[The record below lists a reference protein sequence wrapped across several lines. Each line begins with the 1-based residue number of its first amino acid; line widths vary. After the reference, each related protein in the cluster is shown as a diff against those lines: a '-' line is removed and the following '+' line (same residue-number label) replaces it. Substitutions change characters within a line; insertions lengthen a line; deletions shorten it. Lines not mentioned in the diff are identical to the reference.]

1 MTGGL
6 ARSQQILELYNLN
19 KDPEERINVAKM
31 RYDVVLRLKN
41 IALNYYR
48 HVQFFCRH
56 YSLLIRSYSQVYD
69 TSQVYGPANNQP
81 GITLQKEV
89 PGVN

>member
-6 ARSQQILELYNLN
+6 ARFQQILELYNLN
-19 KDPEERINVAKM
+19 KDPEEMNNLATL

-48 HVQFFCRH
+48 HVRW
-56 YSLLIRSYSQVYD
+56 
-69 TSQVYGPANNQP
+69 P
-81 GITLQKEV
+81 GCIIAFL
-89 PGVN
+89 

>member
-1 MTGGL
+1 MTGGV

-19 KDPEERINVAKM
+19 KDPEERNNVANK

-48 HVQFFCRH
+48 YVGFFVC
-56 YSLLIRSYSQVYD
+56 
-69 TSQVYGPANNQP
+69 
-81 GITLQKEV
+81 ITAYL
-89 PGVN
+89 

>member
-1 MTGGL
+1 MTGGV

-19 KDPEERINVAKM
+19 KDPEERNNVANK

-48 HVQFFCRH
+48 YVGFFCVH

-69 TSQVYGPANNQP
+69 TSPVYGPPDNQP
-81 GITLQKEV
+81 GIYTIYTWY
-89 PGVN
+89 

>member
-6 ARSQQILELYNLN
+6 ATSPQILELYNLN
-19 KDPEERINVAKM
+19 KDPEERNNVAKM

-48 HVQFFCRH
+48 QVQFFVCII
-56 YSLLIRSYSQVYD
+56 LLIRAYSQVHD
-69 TSQVYGPANNQP
+69 TSQVYGAANNQP
-81 GITLQKEV
+81 GIKHYGAE
-89 PGVN
+89 

>member
-19 KDPEERINVAKM
+19 KDPEERNNLATL

-48 HVQFFCRH
+48 QVRWRSC
-56 YSLLIRSYSQVYD
+56 SLAFL
-69 TSQVYGPANNQP
+69 
-81 GITLQKEV
+81 
-89 PGVN
+89 

>member
-19 KDPEERINVAKM
+19 KDPEERNNVAKM

-48 HVQFFCRH
+48 HVEFFVFIIAF
-56 YSLLIRSYSQVYD
+56 L
-69 TSQVYGPANNQP
+69 
-81 GITLQKEV
+81 
-89 PGVN
+89 

>member
-1 MTGGL
+1 MTGGV

-19 KDPEERINVAKM
+19 KDPEERNNVANK

-48 HVQFFCRH
+48 YVGSFVC
-56 YSLLIRSYSQVYD
+56 
-69 TSQVYGPANNQP
+69 
-81 GITLQKEV
+81 ITAYL
-89 PGVN
+89 

>member
-6 ARSQQILELYNLN
+6 VRSQQILELYNLN
-19 KDPEERINVAKM
+19 KDPEERNNVAKM

-48 HVQFFCRH
+48 HVLFFGCI
-56 YSLLIRSYSQVYD
+56 SLLITSYSQGYD
-69 TSQVYGPANNQP
+69 TSQVYGAPNNQP
-81 GITLQKEV
+81 GKNTSVLSK
-89 PGVN
+89 

>member
-6 ARSQQILELYNLN
+6 DGSQQILELYNLN
-19 KDPEERINVAKM
+19 KDPEERNNVAKM

-48 HVQFFCRH
+48 HVQFFVCI
-56 YSLLIRSYSQVYD
+56 SVFIRSYSQVYD
-69 TSQVYGPANNQP
+69 TSQVYGTANNQP
-81 GITLQKEV
+81 GNI
-89 PGVN
+89 

>member
-19 KDPEERINVAKM
+19 KDPEEMNNLATL

-48 HVQFFCRH
+48 HVRW
-56 YSLLIRSYSQVYD
+56 
-69 TSQVYGPANNQP
+69 P
-81 GITLQKEV
+81 GCIIAFL
-89 PGVN
+89 

>member
-19 KDPEERINVAKM
+19 KDPQEMNNLAKL

-48 HVQFFCRH
+48 HVQWPECIIAF
-56 YSLLIRSYSQVYD
+56 L
-69 TSQVYGPANNQP
+69 
-81 GITLQKEV
+81 
-89 PGVN
+89 

>member
-19 KDPEERINVAKM
+19 KDPEEMNNLATL

-48 HVQFFCRH
+48 
-56 YSLLIRSYSQVYD
+56 QVRW
-69 TSQVYGPANNQP
+69 P
-81 GITLQKEV
+81 GCIIAFL
-89 PGVN
+89 

>member
-6 ARSQQILELYNLN
+6 AKSQQILELYNLN
-19 KDPEERINVAKM
+19 KDPEERNNVAKM

-48 HVQFFCRH
+48 HVEFL
-56 YSLLIRSYSQVYD
+56 YAL
-69 TSQVYGPANNQP
+69 
-81 GITLQKEV
+81 
-89 PGVN
+89 

>member
-6 ARSQQILELYNLN
+6 TKSQQILELYNLN
-19 KDPEERINVAKM
+19 KDPEERNNLVKK

-48 HVQFFCRH
+48 QVQFFVCI
-56 YSLLIRSYSQVYD
+56 SLLIRSYSQVYD
-69 TSQVYGPANNQP
+69 TSQVYGAANNQP
-81 GITLQKEV
+81 GITLY
-89 PGVN
+89 GA

>member
-19 KDPEERINVAKM
+19 KDPEERNNVAKM

-48 HVQFFCRH
+48 HVRFFGCII
-56 YSLLIRSYSQVYD
+56 LLISWYSQGYD
-69 TSQVYGPANNQP
+69 TSQVYGPPNNQP
-81 GITLQKEV
+81 GKNTLALSK
-89 PGVN
+89 